1 MKTLAIATAF
11 LTIALPTAALAGVAQ
26 RLTGSEIETL
36 FSGATMRGDF
46 VADGSPWAERT
57 TNSGRVLD
65 LLQGGKHVGAWFVAG
80 DRMCYIYFGKPPST
94 SCYAIDRDG
103 DALIFSDGNTG
114 KVIARATSV
123 ELSRR

>member
-1 MKTLAIATAF
+1 MRSLRLVVIAVSLSVSSAW
-11 LTIALPTAALAGVAQ
+11 AGMPV
-26 RLTGSEIETL
+26 RLTGVEIETL

-65 LLQGGKHVGAWFVAG
+65 LLQGGKHIGAWFVAG

-94 SCYAIDRDG
+94 PCYAIDRDG
-103 DALIFSDGNTG
+103 DVLIFSDGKTWEA
-114 KVIARATSV
+114 IARATSV
-123 ELSRR
+123 KPSRR